1 MTQAFAVELRSSV
14 AQAICAKLLASL
26 FANRAQTLAVR
37 IFLHIPGQAP
47 TRLVWTDKH
56 PDSVAG
62 CGVLRFKNRSERLDV
77 AGFRELRDKC
87 GATIKTNH
95 LGRVARALGVTLD
108 EPGIEVDHGDS

>member
-1 MTQAFAVELRSSV
+1 MTPAIAVPLRTSL
-14 AQAICAKLLASL
+14 AQAICAKLLAPL

-37 IFLHIPGQAP
+37 IFLLVPGQAP

-62 CGVLRFKNRSERLDV
+62 CGVLRFKNRSDRLDL

-95 LGRVARALGVTLD
+95 LGRVVRALGVSKD
-108 EPGIEVDHGDS
+108 EPGIEVDDGDS